1 MVDGMTQEMEMLG
14 VELVSKDAIVASLD
28 AKLAS
33 KDAIITSM
41 LVTKDAIIASKDAMK
56 AIIMRETVL
65 LLRKGSTGNRDKI
78 DITSMF
84 DSMTQEMKKLVVEVA
99 SKDARIHSLEA
110 RLVSKDEIIASLN
123 DKSKNIMVDGIDK
136 LLLASN
142 PNEAIMEKPDAI
154 LRVCKRQTNLLCVD
168 MAENSPLYQAQ
179 KKRNNPNPNSYASV
193 MGASVGV
200 VGTGASVA
208 QLRE

>member
-1 MVDGMTQEMEMLG
+1 MIV
-14 VELVSKDAIVASLD
+14 VELASKDAIITSLD

-41 LVTKDAIIASKDAMK
+41 LVSKDAIIASKDAMIDGMK

-65 LLRKGSTGNRDKI
+65 LLRKGSTENRDKI

-84 DSMTQEMKKLVVEVA
+84 DSMTQEMEKLVGEVA

-154 LRVCKRQTNLLCVD
+154 LRVCKRQTNPLCVD

-179 KKRNNPNPNSYASV
+179 KKRN
-193 MGASVGV
+193 
-200 VGTGASVA
+200 
-208 QLRE
+208 E